1 MKQRVTIFTGHFG
14 SGKTELSIREAVE
27 SAKHQSTVLADLDII
42 NTYFRSNEER
52 IYMEERGVKVLAPRF
67 ATSQVD
73 IPALTPELDGAFR
86 RNDIRLIADV
96 GGDPDGARVL
106 RRYGRFL
113 QPGEYD
119 MVLVVNLMRP
129 FTRSAREIVDMARE
143 IEEASGLK
151 ITAMINN
158 THLKEET
165 TKEMVWKGQLE
176 VMEAARQLGIE
187 TPVITCARAEYMP
200 EEADPMKSIVLK
212 PMLREPWELS
222 DEV

>member
-1 MKQRVTIFTGHFG
+1 
-14 SGKTELSIREAVE
+14 
-27 SAKHQSTVLADLDII
+27 
-42 NTYFRSNEER
+42 
-52 IYMEERGVKVLAPRF
+52 
-67 ATSQVD
+67 
-73 IPALTPELDGAFR
+73 
-86 RNDIRLIADV
+86 
-96 GGDPDGARVL
+96 
-106 RRYGRFL
+106 
-113 QPGEYD
+113 

-129 FTRSAREIVDMARE
+129 FTRSAGEIVDMARE

-176 VMEAARQLGIE
+176 VLEAARQLGIE
-187 TPVITCARAEYMP
+187 APVVTCARAEYMP
-200 EEADPMKSIVLK
+200 EEADPMQSIVLK